1 MPPAPDRRQPETPAA
16 AWFRQATTLRLLEE
30 VQRQVVPDLTR
41 VFGHTGLYLR
51 PTPAQSPV
59 LSGNLLANV
68 VSLHREGAGFGGEL
82 ACGDEAL
89 PFPDASL
96 ALVYASFVFET
107 SARPGALLK
116 EIARVL
122 KPEGVALL
130 VRLNPAGLARLRWQF
145 KGMHGVGLS
154 AFAGEV
160 LDAGLEVQRRRCL
173 GPFWSA
179 DDLVDPAPQGRN
191 GPLSW
196 LRMASL
202 VVARRREL
210 GLTPLRASSPAL
222 KFRPGM
228 SAG

>member
-1 MPPAPDRRQPETPAA
+1 MLA
-16 AWFRQATTLRLLEE
+16 E
-30 VQRQVVPDLTR
+30 VQRQVVPDLAR

-82 ACGDEAL
+82 ACGDDGL

-107 SARPGALLK
+107 SPQPACLLK

-130 VRLNPAGLARLRWQF
+130 VRLNPTGLARLRWQF
-145 KGMHGVGLS
+145 KGLHCMGLS

-160 LDAGLEVQRRRCL
+160 QDAGLEVQRRRCL

-179 DDLVDPAPQGRN
+179 DDLVDPAPQSQD

-196 LRMASL
+196 LRMAGL
-202 VVARRREL
+202 VVARRRDQ
-210 GLTPLRASSPAL
+210 GVTPLRAASPAL